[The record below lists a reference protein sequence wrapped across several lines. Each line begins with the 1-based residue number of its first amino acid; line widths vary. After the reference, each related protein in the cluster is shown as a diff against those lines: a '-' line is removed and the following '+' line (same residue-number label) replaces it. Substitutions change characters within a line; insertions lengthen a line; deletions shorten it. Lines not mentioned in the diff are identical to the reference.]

1 MATVPGGLPADPPTT
16 SMPNAQERAQRLQ
29 KGIAQINN
37 RPPSIEID
45 FTLHTTDDGTQVSTQ
60 ERVIK
65 DVQAPAF
72 LKPTD
77 EQFYSKTDPSKPDIA
92 FLKNHFYREGRLTED
107 QALFILRSATEILR
121 KEPNLLEV
129 DAPITVC
136 GDIHGQYFDLMK
148 LFEVGGNPAETRY
161 LFLGDYVDRGYFS
174 IECVL
179 YLWALK
185 IWYPDTLFLLRGN
198 HECRHL
204 TDYFTF
210 KLECKHKYS
219 EAIYDECME
228 SFCTLPLGA
237 IMNKQFLC
245 IHGGLSPELQTLDD
259 LRAINRFRE
268 PPTHGLMCDI
278 LWADPLEDF
287 GAEKTNENF
296 VHNHVRGCSYF
307 FTYNAAC
314 QFLER
319 NNLLSIIRAHEAQDA
334 GYRMYRKTKT
344 TGFPSVMTIFSAPN
358 YLDVYNNKAAVLKY
372 ENNVMNIRQ
381 FNCTPHP
388 YWLPNFMDVFT
399 WSLPFV
405 GEKITDMLI
414 AILNICSKEELEEE
428 EEEDEA
434 AALAASEAAN
444 ASGSSASG
452 AIAGSIEASPSGSL
466 GSVPTS
472 PGDDSSERKTVIKNK
487 ILAVGRM
494 SRVFALLREEAERV
508 SELKSASET
517 GKLPYGTLALGSEGI
532 KEAITSFDEARQVD
546 IDNERL
552 PPDLIDA
559 DEAQP
564 ASPAEGARISSPAPD
579 NLDMASS
586 PTSSAYSPSTPSMGG
601 AGSAFT
607 FGSGSRTSATTSGGS
622 NDGGGGSPMTPGS
635 PATPTSPG
643 GGAIVSGGHRR
654 GHTRGA
660 SLGTTQSSPSN
671 RRRSLESTISLIREA
686 MEGKDG
692 KDEETLAKAGYR
704 VD

>member
-1 MATVPGGLPADPPTT
+1 MATAPEGSSADSASITMPTV
-16 SMPNAQERAQRLQ
+16 QERAQRLQ
-29 KGIAQINN
+29 KGIAQIHN
-37 RPPSIEID
+37 RVPQIEID
-45 FTLHTTDDGTQVSTQ
+45 FTMHTTDDGTQVSTQ

-72 LKPTD
+72 SKPTD
-77 EQFYSKTDPSKPDIA
+77 EQFFSKTDPTKPDIA
-92 FLKNHFYREGRLTED
+92 FLKNHFYREGRLTEE
-107 QALFILRSATEILR
+107 QALFILRRATEILR

-296 VHNHVRGCSYF
+296 LHNHVRGCSYF

-414 AILNICSKEELEEE
+414 AILNTCSKEELEEE
-428 EEEDEA
+428 EADDEA
-434 AALAASEAAN
+434 EAALLAANANAN
-444 ASGSSASG
+444 ASGGVGSSSTVPAIEGSPTSASG
-452 AIAGSIEASPSGSL
+452 R
-466 GSVPTS
+466 GSVPGS
-472 PGDDSSERKTVIKNK
+472 PEDESAERKTVIKNK

-508 SELKSASET
+508 SELKSASVT
-517 GKLPYGTLALGSEGI
+517 GKLPYGTLASGSEGI
-532 KEAITSFDEARQVD
+532 KEAVTNFDEARKVD
-546 IDNERL
+546 IENERL

-564 ASPAEGARISSPAPD
+564 ASPAEGARISSPIPD
-579 NLDMASS
+579 NLDMASPS
-586 PTSSAYSPSTPSMGG
+586 SSAYSPSTPSMGG
-601 AGSAFT
+601 AGSSFT
-607 FGSGSRTSATTSGGS
+607 FGSGSASRSTAADSTS
-622 NDGGGGSPMTPGS
+622 TPG
-635 PATPTSPG
+635 TPTSPG
-643 GGAIVSGGHRR
+643 GGAVLGNSHRR
-654 GHTRGA
+654 GHSRGA

-692 KDEETLAKAGYR
+692 KDEETLQKSGY
-704 VD
+704 VDE